1 MNSTMTVTGNRVE
14 PVAQGVARRILE
26 GEFAPGQQLP
36 TESELQMAWGVS
48 RSVVREAMKMLASQG
63 LVRIEQGRGTF
74 VSDAPEAPLSTQLEL
89 TLRRSTPGHS
99 FDTET
104 PEDWAHLL
112 DVRRVL
118 EVAVAERAAQHASA
132 HDIAAMSAAIAAM
145 RDKPDE
151 PTGYVDADLAFH
163 RALAAAT
170 GNPLWPALLNS
181 LNDLLRRYREA
192 GFRGAQGALLAARQ
206 HEAILAA
213 VRAGDGVA
221 AAAAMQEHLQK
232 SEQDLQERAGV
243 KTSKKRSAKGVAK
256 K

>member
-1 MNSTMTVTGNRVE
+1 MNYSASISNNRVE
-14 PVAQGVARRILE
+14 PVAQGVAQRILD
-26 GEFAPGQQLP
+26 GEFAPGQRLP
-36 TESELQMAWGVS
+36 TESELQSAWGVS
-48 RSVVREAMKMLASQG
+48 RSVVREAMKILASQG

-74 VSDAPEAPLSTQLEL
+74 VCDASETPLSAQLEL
-89 TLRRSTPGHS
+89 TLRRSTPGQS
-99 FDTET
+99 AGAET

-118 EVAVAERAAQHASA
+118 EVAVAERAATQASA
-132 HDIAAMSAAIAAM
+132 DDIAAMEAAIADM
-145 RDKPDE
+145 HEKPDE

-192 GFRGAQGALLAARQ
+192 GFRGARGALLAARQ
-206 HEAILAA
+206 HEAILEA

-221 AAAAMQEHLQK
+221 AAAAMQEHLRK
-232 SEQDLQERAGV
+232 SEQDLKQRAGA
-243 KTSKKRSAKGVAK
+243 KITKRGAKGVAK
-256 K
+256 T